1 MEILNLVPKMPNPIV
16 ECFDLDLPVLENLDN
31 KFEEDIG
38 YRTEDGFKRYTVR
51 NSSTSPLLSV
61 DQHNYFKSLFYDR
74 VLHLL
79 FTHENYRMTY
89 PISYRTFVDCTDLN
103 VTMFKDEVGWS
114 QGCHED
120 PRIFAASGVLH
131 LQDCNEGTYF
141 PQRGGYTAP
150 IKKFSGAFWA
160 NNLWS
165 EHMVN
170 KVTSE
175 RMGYLITLQWKF
187 LPHQPT
193 YEENAN

>member
-1 MEILNLVPKMPNPIV
+1 METLNLVPNMLNPIV
-16 ECFDLDLPVLENLDN
+16 ECFNLDLPTLPDFMS
-31 KFEEDIG
+31 KFEEDPG
-38 YRTEDGFKRYTVR
+38 YRTSDGFRRFTIR
-51 NSSTSPLLSV
+51 NSSTNPLLTE
-61 DQHNYFKSLFYDR
+61 DQHNYFKDLFYNR

-79 FTHENYRMTY
+79 FSHENYRMTY

-103 VTMFKDEVGWS
+103 ATLFKDEIGWE

-120 PRIFAASGVLH
+120 PRIFAASGVFH

-141 PQRGGYTAP
+141 PQRGGYEAP
-150 IKKFSGAFWA
+150 TKKFSGAFWA

-165 EHMVN
+165 EHLVR

-175 RMGYLITLQWKF
+175 RMGYLVTLQWKF

-193 YEENAN
+193 YE